1 MMLEQTGRLFS
12 DSCSYFGSWNQFDWA
27 EPSHFYTFLVL
38 YISCLCWLREAIRPF
53 QISLNELLKTVCSL
67 VHQELLKPSTNIQE
81 SRVLLRWNLSNTCQ
95 KPSLRSLLKTNV
107 PMDYSQF
114 RGWDVLL
121 VFKTMVSFVV
131 ISPMF
136 TFSEVPDNCQTNCF
150 NQVLKLENE
159 KEMSLGHRMKKDPNV
174 WWEPPGGVL
183 GTNHHSAAIRPY
195 IVFAENPERKKHA
208 IVTSLSLDHFKKLQ
222 RLSLRFSPCGCD
234 LMRQT
239 LGKSWI
245 KDCWGWLFHEHGA
258 IPADMCSAHCY
269 WTTIQAAVEGMEV
282 SSETAAFCQQKLRF
296 LRNVRQNCP
305 SVSRAKLFFTE
316 TFGFKFHLSNGSI
329 IHLFHVRAWNPV
341 QW

>member
-1 MMLEQTGRLFS
+1 MFSWTTVHFGDEMFCWSLMQWLGSSLFPQCLPFLKFLTTAKPTAS
-12 DSCSYFGSWNQFDWA
+12 TRFWSW
-27 EPSHFYTFLVL
+27 
-38 YISCLCWLREAIRPF
+38 
-53 QISLNELLKTVCSL
+53 
-67 VHQELLKPSTNIQE
+67 
-81 SRVLLRWNLSNTCQ
+81 
-95 KPSLRSLLKTNV
+95 
-107 PMDYSQF
+107 
-114 RGWDVLL
+114 
-121 VFKTMVSFVV
+121 
-131 ISPMF
+131 
-136 TFSEVPDNCQTNCF
+136 
-150 NQVLKLENE
+150 
-159 KEMSLGHRMKKDPNV
+159 RMKKRCRWDIEWKRIPTFG
-174 WWEPPGGVL
+174 ESHPGGVL

-195 IVFAENPERKKHA
+195 ILFAENPERKKHA

-296 LRNVRQNCP
+296 LRNVQQNCP

>member
-1 MMLEQTGRLFS
+1 MMLEQQADFFVILVVT
-12 DSCSYFGSWNQFDWA
+12 
-27 EPSHFYTFLVL
+27 LVL
-38 YISCLCWLREAIRPF
+38 GISLIGQSLHISVLDILCLGWLREAIRPF

-81 SRVLLRWNLSNTCQ
+81 SRILQRWNLSNTCQ
-95 KPSLRSLLKTNV
+95 KPSVRSLLKTNV
-107 PMDYSQF
+107 LMNYSPF

-121 VFKTMVSFVV
+121 VFKTRVSFVV
-131 ISPMF
+131 ISAIF
-136 TFSEVPDNCQTNCF
+136 TFSEVPGNCQTNCF

-195 IVFAENPERKKHA
+195 ILILFAENPERKKHA

-269 WTTIQAAVEGMEV
+269 WTTIQAAVEGTEV

-329 IHLFHVRAWNPV
+329 IHLFHVRAWTPV